1 MKKTLYIIGCMLT
14 LWACNPSRSDNN
26 SEERITFQEEAD
38 YVAPQLSK
46 RNIASNKAGD
56 PTVETKI
63 RRTARLT
70 FQTQDTKKTKTHIDR
85 CIQEFGG
92 IVENEDITNN
102 DKQITHRLHVRVP
115 AQQLDTFLLC
125 IEAGAMKIDYKDIS
139 QEDVTTQHIDLST
152 RLHNKQELEK
162 KYLQLLTK
170 ANNVNDILSIERE
183 LNQIRSDIEST
194 TQQLNYLNRQIDYS
208 SCRITFYKNLPSN
221 INNGSN
227 IANALREGGHNFIAF
242 LMFCLSLWPFWIL
255 AIIIIIPLYIKRRKK
270 KQKEI
275 Q

>member
-1 MKKTLYIIGCMLT
+1 
-14 LWACNPSRSDNN
+14 
-26 SEERITFQEEAD
+26 
-38 YVAPQLSK
+38 
-46 RNIASNKAGD
+46 
-56 PTVETKI
+56 
-63 RRTARLT
+63 
-70 FQTQDTKKTKTHIDR
+70 
-85 CIQEFGG
+85 
-92 IVENEDITNN
+92 
-102 DKQITHRLHVRVP
+102 
-115 AQQLDTFLLC
+115 
-125 IEAGAMKIDYKDIS
+125 MKIDYKDIS